1 MSGKPAARLGD
12 PTQCPQTGH
21 GARAIASG
29 APNVLF
35 NGKPAAR
42 LGDSTTCGSALA
54 GQVIPNVLIN
64 GRPAAVL
71 GSTGSHGTPVEN
83 PACGASRFQGIGVRA
98 PSRPR

>member
-42 LGDSTTCGSALA
+42 LVTA
-54 GQVIPNVLIN
+54 P
-64 GRPAAVL
+64 PAAA
-71 GSTGSHGTPVEN
+71 HW
-83 PACGASRFQGIGVRA
+83 PARSS
-98 PSRPR
+98 PTS